1 MLISFRGR
9 EGGGGREKKE
19 RRIVRD
25 ENWKWN
31 AINSSGME
39 WNGVAL
45 SARGG
50 GGGRRAKE

>member
-9 EGGGGREKKE
+9 EEGKKKKE

-31 AINSSGME
+31 AINSSGVE
-39 WNGVAL
+39 WSGFI
-45 SARGG
+45 REGG
-50 GGGRRAKE
+50 EEGEGIRR